1 MRHYRKFRRLLL
13 LLTITSCLAGC
24 APVFLNP
31 ISDPDRAETDKR
43 LLGRWKGTDKGNT
56 NDYMRFEAT
65 SDTQMNVSLFDDK
78 EPEPKP
84 MFRMFTS
91 KVGSRYYMN
100 LGFID
105 EDKSKGY
112 LIARYELEGTT
123 LTVWLLDE
131 DKVKAAIESGLL
143 KGTPGVGTV
152 DTKVTDSSQRVA
164 QFLAT
169 SDSWFTEKMRF
180 EKQKN

>member
-65 SDTQMNVSLFDDK
+65 SDTQMNVSLFNKK
-78 EPEPKP
+78 EPKHKP
-84 MFRMFTS
+84 FLRFFPTRLEILYTITLVS
-91 KVGSRYYMN
+91 STK
-100 LGFID
+100 I
-105 EDKSKGY
+105 K
-112 LIARYELEGTT
+112 ARGT
-123 LTVWLLDE
+123 
-131 DKVKAAIESGLL
+131 
-143 KGTPGVGTV
+143 
-152 DTKVTDSSQRVA
+152 
-164 QFLAT
+164 
-169 SDSWFTEKMRF
+169 
-180 EKQKN
+180 